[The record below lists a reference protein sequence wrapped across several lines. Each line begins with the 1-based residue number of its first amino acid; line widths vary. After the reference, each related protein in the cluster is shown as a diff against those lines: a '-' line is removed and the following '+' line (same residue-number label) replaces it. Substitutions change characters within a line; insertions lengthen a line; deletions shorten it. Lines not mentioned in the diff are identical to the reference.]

1 MIIYWI
7 CNLILFYLIASEGLK
22 YKPSEW
28 QSINYASGAWISIT
42 VMFIIA
48 VLISFIFGIPL
59 DDILGC
65 TGSCF

>member
-1 MIIYWI
+1 MLLYWI
-7 CNLILFYLIASEGLK
+7 CNAILFYLIASEGLK
-22 YKPSEW
+22 FSPREW
-28 QSINYASGAWISIT
+28 QSINYISGAWISLV

-48 VLISFIFGIPL
+48 MIISFIFGIPL